1 MTSAVDGLKQRF
13 MAMSQPD
20 ADGVYRNGAAK
31 RKARTDLA
39 MGNLT
44 QLWNEACEAVSFDVP
59 GNRASASARS
69 VRWHVDRWAP
79 APTLI
84 WRSSTSRTR

>member
-13 MAMSQPD
+13 MDISQPD

-39 MGNLT
+39 MDCLK
-44 QLWNEACEAVSFDVP
+44 QL
-59 GNRASASARS
+59 
-69 VRWHVDRWAP
+69 
-79 APTLI
+79 
-84 WRSSTSRTR
+84 